1 MDDSQLQQI
10 EEAAAEIAM
19 GAGALLLRYFKGP
32 LDVAYKANDKRN
44 PVTDAD
50 HASDEYIRGEIAR
63 RFPDHGIV
71 SEEMEAAPEDAPDI
85 AWIIDPLDGTTNFL
99 HGVPVFGAC
108 IGVLERGAPVA
119 AAIFTPSIHAPEG
132 SVIHGRRGGGA
143 FEADRRL
150 TISNDASP
158 TEDRLMGFLPTY
170 FLRMFDF
177 RKQVRRRL
185 GDIRSSGSTAYES
198 ALAARGSVDY
208 VVFSGPYLWDVAPG
222 VLLVQEAG
230 GAVWG
235 KAVRAQ
241 TWQPFDRFAGAD
253 NAAPSLRELRDWR
266 GALILGAPTAAQFI
280 ADGTRHR
287 PYRMRRLLRRARTAL
302 RPSRS

>member
-32 LDVAYKANDKRN
+32 LDVAYKADDKRN

-50 HASDEYIRGEIAR
+50 HASDEYIRGEIVR

-119 AAIFTPSIHAPEG
+119 AAMTLDAAAWSC
-132 SVIHGRRGGGA
+132 
-143 FEADRRL
+143 
-150 TISNDASP
+150 SNG
-158 TEDRLMGFLPTY
+158 TH
-170 FLRMFDF
+170 
-177 RKQVRRRL
+177 
-185 GDIRSSGSTAYES
+185 
-198 ALAARGSVDY
+198 ALAASLKAFKTSV
-208 VVFSGPYLWDVAPG
+208 GIGAP
-222 VLLVQEAG
+222 
-230 GAVWG
+230 
-235 KAVRAQ
+235 
-241 TWQPFDRFAGAD
+241 
-253 NAAPSLRELRDWR
+253 PSRVTEPD
-266 GALILGAPTAAQFI
+266 ALIIGVTPN
-280 ADGTRHR
+280 
-287 PYRMRRLLRRARTAL
+287 
-302 RPSRS
+302 SS